1 MDRGRELIGGREGGG
16 EASGEHVWPLPLHPN
31 HFKQIESDI
40 ADIKNSGAGN
50 PGASIGA
57 AFIGTFVDESLPWV
71 HLDIAG
77 VDWLNS
83 DEAVVPKGAQGWG
96 VRFMDELIRQQQKQ

>member
-1 MDRGRELIGGREGGG
+1 MLEILIW
-16 EASGEHVWPLPLHPN
+16 HVWPLPLHPN
-31 HFKQIESDI
+31 HYKQIASDI

-57 AFIGTFVDESLPWV
+57 AVVGTFVDESLPWV

-77 VDWLNS
+77 VDYLT
-83 DEAVVPKGAQGWG
+83 EANDVTPKGAAGWG
-96 VRFMDELIRQQQKQ
+96 VRFMDQLLRNNEVQ

>member
-1 MDRGRELIGGREGGG
+1 MMDVGKR
-16 EASGEHVWPLPLHPN
+16 SGESVWPLPLHAN
-31 HFKQIESDI
+31 HFKQIESPI

-57 AFIGTFVDESLPWV
+57 AVVATFIDEDLPWV

-77 VDWLNS
+77 VDWL
-83 DEAVVPKGAQGWG
+83 EADIDVAPKGSQGWG
-96 VRFMDELIRQQQKQ
+96 VRFMDQLVRDHSK